1 MAEQRKKSSS
11 ILLSVNGKNISLE
24 LFPSEEWPNEPSG
37 EGLFRVRIDGKWHS
51 PFGKYTFMTMPR
63 VGELVAA
70 LLTGEEP
77 PAPVCPPTGLVKG
90 ARVRAHYGECVAGV
104 PLKSGSTWVY
114 VPPHLGPDGR
124 WWIWLNFYEGFSLVP
139 VDDVEIIG
147 R

>member
-24 LFPSEEWPNEPSG
+24 LFPAEEWPNEPSG
-37 EGLFRVRIDGKWHS
+37 EGLCRVRIDGKWHS
-51 PFGKYTFMTMPR
+51 PFGKYTFITKPR
-63 VGELVAA
+63 VGELVAG
-70 LLTGEEP
+70 LLSGEEP
-77 PAPVCPPTGLVKG
+77 VDVPCPPAGLVKG

-104 PLKSGSTWVY
+104 PLKSGSTWVS

-124 WWIWLNFYEGFSLVP
+124 WWIWLSFYEGWALVP
-139 VDDVEIIG
+139 VDDVEILG